1 MYKQINKQNKD
12 KIKAVLNH
20 DTSKVKDINQKLKL
34 LKTYTR
40 AMVGARQHILSIVED
55 NELEQEPQNN
65 TSVDAMIQR
74 MHDYMKNSVPMDYDL
89 YKHEVE
95 NQIDEHSSG
104 LALYLGLKTHDE
116 LILLKKDLVNEVCL
130 NVQKIFEQGQHEIVL
145 LNEEIKSLYNSLKL
159 TCSGD
164 ILKYI
169 EQKSL
174 YYRGMVA
181 KIQLQ
186 LLALFDKR

>member
-1 MYKQINKQNKD
+1 MYKQINKLNKD